1 MDKKKILIIVGI
13 VSVIGIGTGFY
24 LWKKRKK
31 SVEAKESTDDKAKTD
46 VATDV
51 TDKKTPVKG
60 VNTPPSASPSAS
72 TSTSASPSP
81 SATPPATD
89 VKKIS
94 KEEVNKM
101 IKTECGKMSSRNCA
115 EGVVAKL
122 KIKGLL

>member
-13 VSVIGIGTGFY
+13 VSVIGIGTGLY

-60 VNTPPSASPSAS
+60 VSNPSAS
-72 TSTSASPSP
+72 TSASPSPSP